1 MTVPEK
7 RMDKLKRTWV
17 EIDLDNLR
25 YNCEQIKGM
34 LNGRAL
40 FMAVVKADAYGHGDV
55 AVANE
60 LQDLADW
67 FAVSNIMEARRLRR
81 NGIVKPILI
90 LGYTPAECCGELFE
104 LDITQTILGM
114 EYAEKLS
121 EAAIA
126 AGVKVKVH
134 IGVDTGMSRIGFS
147 AVDTATCVNEI
158 VKTVC
163 LPGLESTGI
172 FTHFAVSDED
182 NDISNTFTQMQH
194 ERFTD
199 VVWQLEQRGVR
210 FSFVH
215 CCNSAA
221 VLSFPSY
228 YHTMVRPGIVMYGC
242 TPSGK
247 DMEGIKLRPVMTFR
261 TVVSLVKDLPA
272 GETIGYG
279 RKFRAGAPMKV
290 ATVAA
295 GYADGYP
302 RCLANKGYGFVN
314 ECVVP
319 EVGSVCMDQMMF
331 DVSYADVKEGDVMTL
346 FGGDSPIT
354 VDNVAAMAGTIS
366 YEILCGISRRVERVY
381 LKGGK
386 EISVVDYTD

>member
-1 MTVPEK
+1 
-7 RMDKLKRTWV
+7 MDKLKRTWV

-25 YNCEQIKGM
+25 YNCGQIRGL

-55 AVANE
+55 AVASE
-60 LQDLADW
+60 LSDIADW
-67 FAVSNIMEARRLRR
+67 FAVSNIIEARRLRR
-81 NGIVKPILI
+81 NGIEKPILI

-104 LDITQTILGM
+104 LGITQSVLDLQ
-114 EYAEKLS
+114 YAEKLS
-121 EAAIA
+121 EAATA
-126 AGVKVKVH
+126 AGVKVDVH
-134 IGVDTGMSRIGFS
+134 IAVDTGMSRIGFQAS
-147 AVDTATCVNEI
+147 DPAVCVNEI
-158 VKTVC
+158 VKAVC
-163 LPGLESTGI
+163 LPGLNASGI
-172 FTHFAVSDED
+172 FTHFAVADED
-182 NDISNTFTQMQH
+182 NDISNTFTQLQH
-194 ERFTD
+194 ERLTE
-199 VVWQLEQRGVR
+199 VVWQLEQRGVK
-210 FSFVH
+210 FSLIH

-221 VLSFPSY
+221 VLTIPSF
-228 YHTMVRPGIVMYGC
+228 YHSMVRPGIVMYGC
-242 TPSGK
+242 TPTGK
-247 DMEGIKLRPVMTFR
+247 PMEGIELKPVMSFK
-261 TVVSLVKDLPA
+261 TVVSQVKELPA

-302 RCLANKGYGFVN
+302 RSLANKGYGFVN

-319 EVGSVCMDQMMF
+319 EVGNVCMDQMMF

-381 LKGGK
+381 VKGGK